1 MFLCTVIKVVGRRG
15 RTNGNKGDGEDAGS
29 SSPPTSP
36 PPSPRSLSPSLAR
49 CFIDAHNPRVDPE
62 NKLTPT
68 CRVARKSFDPPQGS
82 CGARKSR
89 SDQLDEPH
97 RRGARI
103 QLLREGFIYFCLF
116 VFHSSPLLQL
126 NRSRFHVSRK
136 RVGDVFFLS
145 PLKTYTADT
154 KGESGRALRFSP
166 AFSPRGNVDCFA
178 VISAELKQVGSSGLL
193 VMVKGKKRRNRS
205 PFHPPHRAS
214 LCALA
219 ALFFLSCVRIE
230 RGCKRLPVTCVH

>member
-36 PPSPRSLSPSLAR
+36 PPSPRSLPLPLSLAR

-62 NKLTPT
+62 NKLPPT

-103 QLLREGFIYFCLF
+103 QLLLEGFIYFVSSIPCLF
-116 VFHSSPLLQL
+116 FYSSPLIPL

-136 RVGDVFFLS
+136 RVGDIFFLS
-145 PLKTYTADT
+145 PLKTHSRY
-154 KGESGRALRFSP
+154 KGRNGESTE
-166 AFSPRGNVDCFA
+166 V
-178 VISAELKQVGSSGLL
+178 
-193 VMVKGKKRRNRS
+193 
-205 PFHPPHRAS
+205 
-214 LCALA
+214 
-219 ALFFLSCVRIE
+219 
-230 RGCKRLPVTCVH
+230 